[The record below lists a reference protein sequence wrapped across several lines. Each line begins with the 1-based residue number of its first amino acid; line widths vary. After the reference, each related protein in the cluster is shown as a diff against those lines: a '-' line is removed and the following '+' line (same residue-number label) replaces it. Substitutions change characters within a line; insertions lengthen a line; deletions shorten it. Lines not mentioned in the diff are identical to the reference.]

1 MTAHI
6 YKIRVYHEDT
16 DLGGIVY
23 YANYFKF
30 IERARSELL
39 MGLGIDQVKLIK
51 DGFFFVVRRVEA
63 NTDTLSDAFRY
74 DLFVKKY
81 DPQNLKFKKPENIAI
96 LNAPC
101 GNVIIELYPSIA
113 PNAVARFKMLIKSF
127 AQILLF
133 YCYSS

>member
-39 MGLGIDQVKLIK
+39 MGLGIDQANLIK

-63 NTDTLSDAFRY
+63 NFLKSAKLSELITVKTKLKNIRGAVI
-74 DLFVKKY
+74 DLRQTVETKAY
-81 DPQNLKFKKPENIAI
+81 
-96 LNAPC
+96 
-101 GNVIIELYPSIA
+101 
-113 PNAVARFKMLIKSF
+113 
-127 AQILLF
+127 LLF
-133 YCYSS
+133 DAEVKLAFIQNGSPTRVPNDLKNKMSVLHTQ

>member
-39 MGLGIDQVKLIK
+39 MGLGIDQANLIK

-63 NTDTLSDAFRY
+63 NFLKSAKLSELITVKTKLKNIRGAVI
-74 DLFVKKY
+74 DL
-81 DPQNLKFKKPENIAI
+81 
-96 LNAPC
+96 
-101 GNVIIELYPSIA
+101 S
-113 PNAVARFKMLIKSF
+113 LIH
-127 AQILLF
+127 I
-133 YCYSS
+133 